1 MLWHSIIVN
10 ITQLCV
16 TIKATIQRE
25 TEGDKHRDRERERQT
40 ERVDNNIR
48 VVKVVFMPGAL
59 APWYQPMG
67 CVCLWGAANH
77 VQLVMANVSE
87 HLTGN
92 EQDSLS
98 VYASV
103 LVHSQSLPSGL
114 GCFLAKPSFCT
125 YTYTHGQLDHL
136 YGINVT
142 VRSTGYCT
150 ITLTQDC
157 TQSTAGRQGTHTHP
171 QHRHRGFSR
180 WAMLL
185 GCR

>member
-1 MLWHSIIVN
+1 MNTVLLNIIMLWRRIIVN

-16 TIKATIQRE
+16 TIKAKIQ
-25 TEGDKHRDRERERQT
+25 TKAEGDRERERQT
-40 ERVDNNIR
+40 EKVDNSIR

-98 VYASV
+98 VHVCV
-103 LVHSQSLPSGL
+103 LVQ
-114 GCFLAKPSFCT
+114 
-125 YTYTHGQLDHL
+125 
-136 YGINVT
+136 
-142 VRSTGYCT
+142 
-150 ITLTQDC
+150 
-157 TQSTAGRQGTHTHP
+157 
-171 QHRHRGFSR
+171 
-180 WAMLL
+180 
-185 GCR
+185 